1 MNDEL
6 ANQTTR
12 RSLLRMGLVGLGA
25 AAVGPGLL
33 SACGSSSSSGT
44 ATTASTTTLE
54 EIAGAALLAGAR
66 REGKLNLIAIPDGEG
81 SVYRYLLEGFRQ
93 YSGIKPTLLVPV
105 GSSAMEMQAVKDDKG
120 KPTQPDIVDV
130 GVSFALDA
138 AKAGELV
145 AYRPGTWDDVPSTAK
160 DVGGRWFSSY
170 YGLVSIITNT
180 KVATSTPKTFA
191 DLKDLP
197 AKGWVAISG
206 DPRTVGVSG
215 LASAEAFGTV
225 WAAALANGGSL
236 DDIGPGITYFSDLK
250 KAGIFKPGNL
260 AIPET
265 IATGNSIISLMLSY
279 EADRAKTK
287 IKDDKAVELSVNIP
301 TDGLFPNFYVQGAV
315 SGSPNPN
322 AAKLWLE
329 YLLSDEGALAFMK
342 GGAVSTRF
350 PNMYKR
356 GSIPKEILDKLPDP
370 AHLAKVQIPTQMQIA
385 KAQNV
390 VNDQW
395 GAAVVDR

>member
-1 MNDEL
+1 MTDER

-12 RSLLRMGLVGLGA
+12 RSMLQMGLVGLGA

-33 SACGSSSSSGT
+33 SACGGSSGTKT
-44 ATTASTTTLE
+44 ATTATTTTLA
-54 EIAGAALLAGAR
+54 EIADAALLASAR
-66 REGKLNLIAIPDGEG
+66 SDGNLNLIAIPDGDG
-81 SVYRYLLEGFRQ
+81 SVYRYLLEGFAK
-93 YSGIKPTLLVPV
+93 YAKITPTLLLPL
-105 GSSAMEMQAVKDDKG
+105 GSSAMEMQAVKDDSG
-120 KPTQPDIVDV
+120 KPTQPDIVDI

-138 AKAGELV
+138 AKAGQLV
-145 AYRPGTWDDVPSTAK
+145 AVRPGNWDDVPSTAK

-170 YGLVSIITNT
+170 YGLISIITNT
-180 KVATSTPKTFA
+180 KVTSDAPKTFA

-206 DPRTVGVSG
+206 DPRTVGASG
-215 LASAEAFGTV
+215 LSSAEAFGAV

-236 DDIGPGITYFSDLK
+236 DDIGPGIAYFSDLK
-250 KAGIFKPGNL
+250 KAGIFAPKRL

-265 IATGNSIISLMLSY
+265 IATGDSVISLLLSY
-279 EADRAKTK
+279 EADRARAK
-287 IKDDKAVELSVNIP
+287 ITDAKAVELSVEIP

-315 SGSPNPN
+315 TGSPNPN

-350 PNMYKR
+350 PSMYQR
-356 GSIPKEILDKLPDP
+356 EAIPKDILDKLPDP
-370 AHLAKVQIPTQMQIA
+370 ARLAKVEIPTQMQIS
-385 KAQNV
+385 KAQAV
-390 VNDQW
+390 VNQLW
-395 GAAVVDR
+395 GPKVADA

>member
-1 MNDEL
+1 MTDEI
-6 ANQTTR
+6 ADQTR

-33 SACGSSSSSGT
+33 SACGSSSSGGT
-44 ATTASTTTLE
+44 AEQATTTTLE
-54 EIAGAALLAGAR
+54 EIAGSALLSKAR
-66 REGKLNLIAIPDGEG
+66 REGKLNLIAIPGGEG
-81 SVYRYLLEGFRQ
+81 SVYRYLLDGFTA
-93 YSGIKPTLLVPV
+93 YSKIEPTLMLPS
-105 GSSAMEMQAVKDDKG
+105 GSSSMEMQAVEDGKG
-120 KPTQPDIVDV
+120 KPTQPDIVDI

-138 AKAGELV
+138 AKAGQLV
-145 AYRPGTWDDVPSTAK
+145 AYRPGGWDDVPSTAK

-180 KVATSTPKTFA
+180 KVATRTPKTFA
-191 DLKDLP
+191 DLKELP
-197 AKGWVAISG
+197 GEGWVAMSG
-206 DPRTVGVSG
+206 DPRTVGAKG
-215 LASAEAFGTV
+215 LSSAEAFGTV

-236 DDIGPGITYFSDLK
+236 DDIGPGITYFADLA
-250 KAGIFKPGNL
+250 KAGIFNPKTL

-265 IATGNSIISLMLSY
+265 IASGGSVISLMLSY
-279 EADRAKTK
+279 EVGRARAQ
-287 IKDDKAVELSVNIP
+287 IKDASAVDLNVSIP
-301 TDGLFPNFYVQGAV
+301 ADGLFPNFYVQGAV

-356 GSIPKEILDKLPDP
+356 GAIPKAILDGLPDP
-370 AHLAKVQIPTQMQIA
+370 AHLAKVEIPEQTQIA
-385 KAQNV
+385 AAQSV
-390 VNDQW
+390 VNERW
-395 GAAVVDR
+395 GQEVAGA